1 MLLLLLLAL
10 LLSVGAFVA
19 VYGLR
24 KECSKGVQFLILV
37 TPIVDG
43 LLSYFILIWL
53 GFTTMNG
60 FVGGLMFG
68 MVSLFGIQAILSP
81 RRLLAFRLAWQ
92 QLIRK
97 KRQAALLMAGLMIGS
112 AIISSSLIVG
122 DSLDQTVR
130 EEVEAA
136 WGETDVL
143 ISGFD
148 TTAGQVSEI
157 PQSIVT
163 EIREA
168 ELDGVE
174 YVQAGRVLSAS
185 VVTSDDRA
193 DPSVAWFALEH
204 QDGVLIGSNENGLT
218 WFELEEVNRFSS
230 TPQVV
235 VNQVFADEL
244 GVKAG
249 DEIQLGWYVRNQN
262 GIERIEENFSIHKVV
277 AMAGQGQ
284 LAGTTVPAMF
294 TDLLTAQEW

>member
-294 TDLLTAQEW
+294 TTTSKR